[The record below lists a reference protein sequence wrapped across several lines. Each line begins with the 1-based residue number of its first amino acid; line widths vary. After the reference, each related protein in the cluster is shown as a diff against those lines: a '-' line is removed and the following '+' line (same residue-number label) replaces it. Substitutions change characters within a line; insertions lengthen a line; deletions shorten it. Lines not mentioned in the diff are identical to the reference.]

1 MINQYIGGRMSLPL
15 LVLLAIWILFWKGYA
30 IWTAVKNNHKGW
42 FVAILIL
49 NTCGILE
56 IIYLFCI
63 AKKKW
68 EDVKRVFLSIVMPK
82 KGSKKTEAPKQE
94 DKEETKEE
102 VK

>member
-1 MINQYIGGRMSLPL
+1 MMNPYLGYKIPF
-15 LVLLAIWILFWKGYA
+15 LVLILIVAWTLFWKAYA

-42 FVAILIL
+42 FVALLIF

-68 EDVKRVFLSIVMPK
+68 ADVKRVFLKIFLPK
-82 KGSKKTEAPKQE
+82 KKSEAKTPQANY
-94 DKEETKEE
+94 
-102 VK
+102 